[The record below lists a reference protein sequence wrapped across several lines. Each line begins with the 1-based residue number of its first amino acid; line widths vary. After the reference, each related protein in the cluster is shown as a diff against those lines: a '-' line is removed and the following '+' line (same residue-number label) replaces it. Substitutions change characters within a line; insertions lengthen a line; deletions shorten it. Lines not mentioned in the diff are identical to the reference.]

1 MLRRSFASFVAV
13 ALLALVLASAL
24 PFAAARAAAGGGTLT
39 ITFQSD
45 IPSLDPA
52 LGYDIESWPA
62 QQALYN
68 GLLTYASHS
77 TALVP
82 DLAAAPPTISA
93 DARTFTFRLRKGV
106 RFSNGRELNA
116 GDVQYTFTRL
126 IDPATASPY
135 QSWYTGIRG
144 ADAFIKH
151 KTKSVAGI
159 QALDPYT
166 VRFQLSTPNVAFL
179 YAIALPSGY
188 IVPREAVARWGK
200 HFSDHPLG
208 SGPFALQSW
217 THGQQAVFTRNP
229 IYFKPGLPRLQQV
242 VFLLGVNPSTALLKL
257 QKGEVDLLGDGLP
270 SSDYLRV
277 VRDPAWQPYVVR
289 QTIVSTNYLAM
300 NVGIKPFNN
309 VLVRRAVEM
318 AVNKKRLVKLINGR
332 GVVAGSIFPP
342 LLPGYN
348 VHLRSYTYDPA
359 AARALLA
366 RAGYGSGFSTELY
379 SDQIDPNL
387 KLDQAIQADLADVG
401 IKVTVRALPFNTF
414 LGQVQKPRTAALV
427 QSYWAQDFPDPSD
440 FVGPEFTT
448 ASQGGWNV
456 MWYSDPAID
465 AQATRALGM
474 TNSAARLAAYDKM
487 EQTLMAEALW
497 VPLYHQVEVDVHS
510 PKLRGY
516 YIHPVWGLG
525 TVSVRLEEFSKAP

>member
-1 MLRRSFASFVAV
+1 MSEGVEVINKAGMMTEVANAEGVIFNDAEVLPHAPDLYAYQRLADYVASFDAITE
-13 ALLALVLASAL
+13 ADIERYHRQGFLAIEHG
-24 PFAAARAAAGGGTLT
+24 FAAAEVAAAGGGTLT

-179 YAIALPSGY
+179 MPSPCRPGTSCPAKPWPAGAS
-188 IVPREAVARWGK
+188 ILATILWAAG
-200 HFSDHPLG
+200 PLCC
-208 SGPFALQSW
+208 
-217 THGQQAVFTRNP
+217 
-229 IYFKPGLPRLQQV
+229 
-242 VFLLGVNPSTALLKL
+242 
-257 QKGEVDLLGDGLP
+257 
-270 SSDYLRV
+270 
-277 VRDPAWQPYVVR
+277 
-289 QTIVSTNYLAM
+289 
-300 NVGIKPFNN
+300 
-309 VLVRRAVEM
+309 
-318 AVNKKRLVKLINGR
+318 
-332 GVVAGSIFPP
+332 
-342 LLPGYN
+342 
-348 VHLRSYTYDPA
+348 
-359 AARALLA
+359 
-366 RAGYGSGFSTELY
+366 RAG
-379 SDQIDPNL
+379 P
-387 KLDQAIQADLADVG
+387 
-401 IKVTVRALPFNTF
+401 
-414 LGQVQKPRTAALV
+414 
-427 QSYWAQDFPDPSD
+427 
-440 FVGPEFTT
+440 T
-448 ASQGGWNV
+448 ASRLCLR
-456 MWYSDPAID
+456 AIPPISSH
-465 AQATRALGM
+465 ACPGSSRLSFC
-474 TNSAARLAAYDKM
+474 SA
-487 EQTLMAEALW
+487 
-497 VPLYHQVEVDVHS
+497 
-510 PKLRGY
+510 
-516 YIHPVWGLG
+516 
-525 TVSVRLEEFSKAP
+525 